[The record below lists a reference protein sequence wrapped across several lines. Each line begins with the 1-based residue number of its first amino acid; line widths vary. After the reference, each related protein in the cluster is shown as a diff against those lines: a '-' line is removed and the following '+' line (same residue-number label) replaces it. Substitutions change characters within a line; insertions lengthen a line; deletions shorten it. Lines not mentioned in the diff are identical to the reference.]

1 MVCELWCLNILTR
14 SFLFNQSNYLNYI
27 NKNSNLFILAYATQ
41 EVGKHVSCFP
51 LAYFSCFSCF
61 FRALQKNRAL
71 WRLLYLFIMIPNF
84 LTNYKKNHELKLWS
98 FTMLSCLQAW
108 GLKTR
113 QQCKRTVFFSVW
125 WRKLQSFTASR
136 KHGTVSKFPF
146 YLRLVHLLSFFE
158 GRSVEKG
165 GHMIS
170 IFFLEGKVTNPAIW
184 LAL

>member
-1 MVCELWCLNILTR
+1 
-14 SFLFNQSNYLNYI
+14 
-27 NKNSNLFILAYATQ
+27 
-41 EVGKHVSCFP
+41 
-51 LAYFSCFSCF
+51 
-61 FRALQKNRAL
+61 
-71 WRLLYLFIMIPNF
+71 
-84 LTNYKKNHELKLWS
+84 
-98 FTMLSCLQAW
+98 MLSCLQAW

-146 YLRLVHLLSFFE
+146 YFRLVHLLSFFE

-170 IFFLEGKVTNPAIW
+170 IFFFRGHGNQSCNLLGSFNRSVFSYLCPRPTIKLSWVAEYIPKFGAIFHKHISFFQ
-184 LAL
+184 LGSIFKQKRRSLPQTDKLLTY

>member
-1 MVCELWCLNILTR
+1 MFKHFDKVTLIQPIKLFELYQQEFQFVHSSLRHSRSKEACL
-14 SFLFNQSNYLNYI
+14 
-27 NKNSNLFILAYATQ
+27 
-41 EVGKHVSCFP
+41 VFP

-71 WRLLYLFIMIPNF
+71 WRLLYLFIMISNF
-84 LTNYKKNHELKLWS
+84 LTKKNHELKLWS

-146 YLRLVHLLSFFE
+146 YFRLVHLLSFFE

-170 IFFLEGKVTNPAIW
+170 IFFLEGTVTNPAIW